1 MPLLK
6 LQTSV
11 SVSEGKRQELLK
23 ALSGIVTECIGK
35 PEQYVMVT
43 ITQGPIMM
51 SGEQNNAA
59 FVDVRS
65 IGGLNRDVNLNISRK
80 VCSLLDES
88 LGISPEKVYINFW
101 DIPAGNWGWNG
112 KTFGS

>member
-6 LQTSV
+6 IQTSV
-11 SVSEGKRQELLK
+11 SVSDEKRKELLR

-35 PEQYVMVT
+35 AEEYVMVA
-43 ITQGPIMM
+43 IAEGPIMM
-51 SGEQNNAA
+51 SGEQSGAA

-65 IGGLNRDVNLNISRK
+65 IGGLNRDVNVRMSQR
-80 VCSLLDES
+80 VCSLLDDS
-88 LGISPEKVYINFW
+88 LGISPERVYINFS

-112 KTFGS
+112 RVFG

>member
-11 SVSEGKRQELLK
+11 SVSDEKRNELLR

-35 PEQYVMVT
+35 PEDYVMVA
-43 ITQGPIMM
+43 ITEGPIMM
-51 SGEQNNAA
+51 SGEESGAA

-65 IGGLNRDVNLNISRK
+65 IGGLNRDVNVRMSQK
-80 VCSLLDES
+80 VCSLLDEA
-88 LGISPEKVYINFW
+88 LGISPKRVYINFS
-101 DIPAGNWGWNG
+101 DIPAVNWGWNG
-112 KTFGS
+112 KTFG

>member
-11 SVSEGKRQELLK
+11 SVPDEKREDLLK

-35 PEQYVMVT
+35 PEAYVMVA
-43 ITQGPIMM
+43 ITGGPIMM
-51 SGEQNNAA
+51 SGEESGAA

-65 IGGLNRDVNLNISRK
+65 IGGLDRDVNVRMSQR
-80 VCSLLDES
+80 VCSLLDDS
-88 LGISPEKVYINFW
+88 LGIAPERVYINFS
-101 DIPAGNWGWNG
+101 DIPAGNWGWNSRV
-112 KTFGS
+112 FG